1 MLRKKPRGHLL
12 SNMKELK
19 VSFLIAVLTVIAF
32 AQSAPPWDTREIN
45 AIAGKLN
52 CNCGCKQHMDCQM
65 QPGCP
70 ECKRNKQKMLS
81 MRQAGMSEG
90 QILDQFVKEQGKDVL
105 VVPPGI
111 MGVVGPYL
119 ALTLGL
125 GLVILVMRRYLRQ
138 KPAPVP
144 EVDPAMLEKIEKDMA
159 KLD

>member
-1 MLRKKPRGHLL
+1 
-12 SNMKELK
+12 MKELK
-19 VSFLIAVLTVIAF
+19 VSFLIALVTVF
-32 AQSAPPWDTREIN
+32 ALAQTTPPWDTRQIN

-70 ECKRNKQKMLS
+70 ECKRDKQKMMTML
-81 MRQAGMSEG
+81 QAGMNES
-90 QILDQFVKEQGKDVL
+90 QILDQFVKERGKDVL

-111 MGVVGPYL
+111 MGVVGPYI

-144 EVDPAMLEKIEKDMA
+144 EVDPAELEKIEKEMA

>member
-1 MLRKKPRGHLL
+1 
-12 SNMKELK
+12 MKEWK

-32 AQSAPPWDTREIN
+32 AQTTPPWDTREIN
-45 AIAGKLN
+45 AIAAKLN

-70 ECKRNKQKMLS
+70 ECKRNKQKMMTMLQS
-81 MRQAGMSEG
+81 DMNES

-105 VVPPGI
+105 VVPPGS
-111 MGVVGPYL
+111 MGVVGPYV
-119 ALTLGL
+119 ALTIGL

-144 EVDPAMLEKIEKDMA
+144 EVDQATLDKIEKETA
-159 KLD
+159 NLD

>member
-1 MLRKKPRGHLL
+1 
-12 SNMKELK
+12 MKELK
-19 VSFLIAVLTVIAF
+19 VSFLIALLTVIAF
-32 AQSAPPWDTREIN
+32 AQTTPPWDTRQIN
-45 AIAGKLN
+45 AIAAKLN

-70 ECKRNKQKMLS
+70 VCRTNKQKMMNMLRS
-81 MRQAGMSEG
+81 GMNES

-111 MGVVGPYL
+111 MGVVGPYI

-125 GLVILVMRRYLRQ
+125 GLVILVMRRYLRKQ
-138 KPAPVP
+138 PAPVP
-144 EVDPAMLEKIEKDMA
+144 EVDPAELEKIEKEMA

>member
-1 MLRKKPRGHLL
+1 
-12 SNMKELK
+12 MKEWK

-32 AQSAPPWDTREIN
+32 AQTTPPWDTREIN
-45 AIAGKLN
+45 AIAAKLN

-70 ECKRNKQKMLS
+70 ECKRNKQKMMTMLQS
-81 MRQAGMSEG
+81 GMNES

-105 VVPPGI
+105 VVPPGS
-111 MGVVGPYL
+111 MGVVGPYV
-119 ALTLGL
+119 ALTIGL

-144 EVDPAMLEKIEKDMA
+144 EVDQATLDKIEKETA
-159 KLD
+159 NLD

>member
-1 MLRKKPRGHLL
+1 MR
-12 SNMKELK
+12 EVK

-32 AQSAPPWDTREIN
+32 AQTTPPWDTREIN
-45 AIAGKLN
+45 AIAAKLN

-70 ECKRNKQKMLS
+70 ECKRYKQKMLS
-81 MRQAGMSEG
+81 LSKAGMNEN
-90 QILDQFVKEQGKDVL
+90 QILDQFVKDMGKDVL

-111 MGVVGPYL
+111 MGVVGPYI

-125 GLVILVMRRYLRQ
+125 ALVILVMRRYLRQ

-144 EVDPAMLEKIEKDMA
+144 DVDAAMLEKIEKDMD

>member
-1 MLRKKPRGHLL
+1 
-12 SNMKELK
+12 MKELK
-19 VSFLIAVLTVIAF
+19 ISLLIALVTVLAF
-32 AQSAPPWDTREIN
+32 AQTTPPWDTREIN

-70 ECKRNKQKMLS
+70 ECKRDKQKMMTML
-81 MRQAGMSEG
+81 QAGMNES
-90 QILDQFVKEQGKDVL
+90 QILDQFVKERGKDVL

-111 MGVVGPYL
+111 MGVVGPYI

-138 KPAPVP
+138 KPASVP
-144 EVDPAMLEKIEKDMA
+144 EVDPAELEKIEKEMA

>member
-1 MLRKKPRGHLL
+1 
-12 SNMKELK
+12 MKEFK
-19 VSFLIAVLTVIAF
+19 VSFLIALLTVIAF
-32 AQSAPPWDTREIN
+32 AQSTPPWDTREIN
-45 AIAGKLN
+45 AIAAKLN

-70 ECKRNKQKMLS
+70 ECKRYKQKMLS
-81 MRQAGMSEG
+81 LRQAGMGED
-90 QILDQFVKEQGKDVL
+90 QILDQFVKDMGKDVL

-125 GLVILVMRRYLRQ
+125 GLVVLVMRRYLRQ

-144 EVDPAMLEKIEKDMA
+144 EVDAATLA
-159 KLD
+159 KLDQEMEKLD